1 MTQTNDISFATLM
14 SEANDK
20 QSYKANSIIT
30 GKVIAIDPEQ
40 GIALID
46 AGLKSEGIVPLDEF
60 KTKDG
65 EMGVSEGEVVELM
78 LVTADN
84 GYGETCV
91 SREKAVRE
99 QVWETLDHAH
109 ENAENVIGH
118 ITDRVKGGFTVD
130 LSGVRAFLPGSQVD
144 LKPVK
149 EMEGINGEA
158 LEFRVVKMDR
168 KRNNVVV
175 SRRAVI
181 EGEGSEERQKVLD
194 SLEEGAEVR
203 GVIKNLTHYG
213 AFIDLGGIDGL
224 LHITDMSWK
233 RLKHPSD
240 LLNVGDEITVK
251 VLSYDKEKP
260 RVSLGLK
267 QLSGDPWYDIIQAH
281 PVGSRLF
288 GRVTNIEEYGCFI
301 EIKEG
306 IEGLVHMSEMDWTNK
321 NIHPSKIVE
330 IDQEIEVM
338 VLDIDDSRRR
348 ISLGV
353 KQCMP
358 NPWKEFESNHEV
370 GQIIEGSVK
379 SLTDFGL
386 FIGLEGNIDG
396 LVHLTDISW
405 TLPGEKAI
413 RDFKKGAN
421 VKAAIIAIDSERERI
436 SLSIRQLENDPYEEF
451 ISQHP
456 FGSEIEAQIDSF
468 DSKRVIFALPQ
479 GLYGSLK
486 RTDLK
491 EENIEEG
498 QKFNLFVSNSERKNH
513 YVPLSTT
520 PTSRAK
526 SMSSKSGDQ
535 GFKDDI
541 APATLGDLMKDQIKR
556 TEEE

>member
-1 MTQTNDISFATLM
+1 MTTQTHDISFAEMFTQAQ
-14 SEANDK
+14 EN
-20 QSYKANSIIT
+20 QSFKSKSIIT
-30 GKVIAIDPEQ
+30 GKVIAIDNEQ
-40 GIALID
+40 GIVLVD
-46 AGLKSEGIVPLDEF
+46 AGLKSEGIIPLNEFQDKSGEF
-60 KTKDG
+60 KVAVND
-65 EMGVSEGEVVELM
+65 VVELM
-78 LVTADN
+78 LETADN
-84 GYGETCV
+84 GYGETCL
-91 SREKAVRE
+91 SREKAVRA
-99 QVWETLDHAH
+99 QVWEHLDHAH
-109 ENAENVIGH
+109 QNAENVLGI

-130 LSGVRAFLPGSQVD
+130 LNGVRAFLPGSQVD

-149 EMEGINGEA
+149 EMEGIAEQE

-194 SLEEGAEVR
+194 SLEEGAEVK
-203 GVIKNLTHYG
+203 GIIKNLTHYG

-240 LLNVGDEITVK
+240 LLNVGEEILVK

-267 QLSGDPWYDIIQAH
+267 QLSGDPWYDIIKTH

-330 IDQEIEVM
+330 IDQEVEVI

-348 ISLGV
+348 ISLGI

-358 NPWKEFESNHEV
+358 NPWTEFDANHEV
-370 GQIIEGSVK
+370 GQVITGQVK

-405 TLPGEKAI
+405 TQPGEKAI
-413 RDFKKGAN
+413 REFKKGAE
-421 VKAAIIAIDSERERI
+421 VSAVITAIDSERERI
-436 SLSIRQLENDPYEEF
+436 SLSIRQLDNDPYEDF
-451 ISQHP
+451 ISSHP
-456 FGSEIEAQIDSF
+456 AGSQINVAIDSI
-468 DSKRVIFALPQ
+468 DSKRVIFVLPNQ
-479 GLYGSLK
+479 LFGSV
-486 RTDLK
+486 RRSDISDD
-491 EENIEEG
+491 NIEVG
-498 QKFNLFVSNSERKNH
+498 QKMDLYVSGSERKNH
-513 YVPLSTT
+513 YVPLSVT
-520 PTSRAK
+520 PTEKAERFNQSYVEEVT
-526 SMSSKSGDQ
+526 
-535 GFKDDI
+535 
-541 APATLGDLMKDQIKR
+541 PATLGDLMKDKMKR
-556 TEEE
+556 NSEE

>member
-1 MTQTNDISFATLM
+1 MTQLSHDVSFAELFNQ
-14 SEANDK
+14 ANEN
-20 QSYKANSIIT
+20 QSYKSKSLIT
-30 GKVIAIDPEQ
+30 GKVIAIDHEQ
-40 GIALID
+40 NIVLVD
-46 AGLKSEGIVPLDEF
+46 AGLKSEGIIPLSEFQEKSGEF
-60 KTKDG
+60 KVAVND
-65 EMGVSEGEVVELM
+65 VVELM
-78 LVTADN
+78 LETADN
-84 GYGETCV
+84 GYGETCL
-91 SREKAVRE
+91 SREKAVRA
-99 QVWETLDHAH
+99 QVWEHLDHAH
-109 ENAENVIGH
+109 QHGENVLGI

-130 LSGVRAFLPGSQVD
+130 LNGVRAFLPGSQVD

-149 EMEGINGEA
+149 EMDGVSEQEI
-158 LEFRVVKMDR
+158 EFRVVKMDR

-194 SLEEGAEVR
+194 ALEEGAEVK

-240 LLNVGDEITVK
+240 LLNVGDEILVK

-267 QLSGDPWYDIIQAH
+267 QLSGDPWYEIIKTH

-330 IDQEIEVM
+330 IDQEVEVI

-348 ISLGV
+348 ISLGI

-358 NPWKEFESNHEV
+358 NPWTEFESNHEV
-370 GQIIEGSVK
+370 GQTITGQVK

-405 TLPGEKAI
+405 TQPGEKAI
-413 RDFKKGAN
+413 REYKKGAE
-421 VKAAIIAIDSERERI
+421 VSAVITAIDSERERI
-436 SLSIRQLENDPYEEF
+436 SLSIRQMNNDPYEDF
-451 ISQHP
+451 ISAHP
-456 FGSEIEAQIDSF
+456 AGSKITAVVESV
-468 DSKRVIFALPQ
+468 DSKRVIFTLPNQ
-479 GLYGSLK
+479 LFGSI
-486 RTDLK
+486 RRSDITD
-491 EENIEEG
+491 EVIDVG
-498 QKFNLFVSNSERKNH
+498 QKMTLYISGQERKNH
-513 YVPLSTT
+513 YVPLSVH
-520 PTSRAK
+520 PTEKGEK
-526 SMSSKSGDQ
+526 SHQ
-535 GFKDDI
+535 NYVDDM
-541 APATLGDLMKDQIKR
+541 APATLGDLMKEKMKR
-556 TEEE
+556 HSEE

>member
-1 MTQTNDISFATLM
+1 MTTQTHDISFADLFQQAQ
-14 SEANDK
+14 EN
-20 QSYKANSIIT
+20 QSFKSKSIIT
-30 GKVIAIDPEQ
+30 GKVIAIDNEQ
-40 GIALID
+40 DIVLVD
-46 AGLKSEGIVPLDEF
+46 AGLKSEGIIPLSEFQDKTGEF
-60 KTKDG
+60 KVAVND
-65 EMGVSEGEVVELM
+65 VVELM
-78 LVTADN
+78 LETADN
-84 GYGETCV
+84 GYGETCL
-91 SREKAVRE
+91 SREKAVRA
-99 QVWETLDHAH
+99 QVWEHLD
-109 ENAENVIGH
+109 NAYQNTENVLGI

-130 LSGVRAFLPGSQVD
+130 LNGIRAFLPGSQVD

-149 EMEGINGEA
+149 EMDAIAEQE

-181 EGEGSEERQKVLD
+181 EGEGSEERQKILD
-194 SLEEGAEVR
+194 SLEEGAEVK
-203 GVIKNLTHYG
+203 GIIKNLTHYG

-240 LLNVGDEITVK
+240 LLNVGEEILVK
-251 VLSYDKEKP
+251 ILSYDKEKP

-267 QLSGDPWYDIIQAH
+267 QLSGDPWYDIIKTN

-330 IDQEIEVM
+330 IDQEVEVI

-348 ISLGV
+348 ISLGI

-358 NPWKEFESNHEV
+358 NPWTEFSANHEV
-370 GQIIEGSVK
+370 GQSITGQVK

-405 TLPGEKAI
+405 TQPGEKAI
-413 RDFKKGAN
+413 RDYKKGAE
-421 VKAAIIAIDSERERI
+421 VKAIITAIDSERERI
-436 SLSIRQLENDPYEEF
+436 SLSIRQLESDPYEDF
-451 ISQHP
+451 IAIHPAGSQINAAVE
-456 FGSEIEAQIDSF
+456 SVDA
-468 DSKRVIFALPQ
+468 KRVIFTLPNQ
-479 GLYGSLK
+479 LFGSVK
-486 RTDLK
+486 RSDITD
-491 EENIEEG
+491 ENIEVG
-498 QKFNLFVSNSERKNH
+498 HKMDLYISGSERKNH
-513 YVPLSTT
+513 YVLLSVT
-520 PTSRAK
+520 PTERVEKFNQSY
-526 SMSSKSGDQ
+526 SEDV
-535 GFKDDI
+535 
-541 APATLGDLMKDQIKR
+541 APATLGDLMKDKMKR
-556 TEEE
+556 NSEE

>member
-1 MTQTNDISFATLM
+1 MTTQTHDISFADLFQQAQ
-14 SEANDK
+14 EN
-20 QSYKANSIIT
+20 QSFKSKSIIT
-30 GKVIAIDPEQ
+30 GKVIAIDNEQ
-40 GIALID
+40 DIVLVD
-46 AGLKSEGIVPLDEF
+46 AGLKSEGIIPLSEFQDKTGEF
-60 KTKDG
+60 KVAVND
-65 EMGVSEGEVVELM
+65 VVELM
-78 LVTADN
+78 LETADN
-84 GYGETCV
+84 GYGETCL
-91 SREKAVRE
+91 SREKAVRA
-99 QVWETLDHAH
+99 QVWEHLD
-109 ENAENVIGH
+109 NAYQNTENVLGI

-130 LSGVRAFLPGSQVD
+130 LNGIRAFLPGSQVD

-149 EMEGINGEA
+149 EMDAIAEQE

-181 EGEGSEERQKVLD
+181 EGEGSEERQKILD
-194 SLEEGAEVR
+194 SLEEGAEVK
-203 GVIKNLTHYG
+203 GIIKNLTHYG

-240 LLNVGDEITVK
+240 LLNVGEEILVK
-251 VLSYDKEKP
+251 ILSYDKEKP

-267 QLSGDPWYDIIQAH
+267 QLSGDPWYDIIKTN

-330 IDQEIEVM
+330 IDQEVEVI

-348 ISLGV
+348 ISLGI

-358 NPWKEFESNHEV
+358 NPWTEFSANHEV
-370 GQIIEGSVK
+370 GQSITGQVK

-405 TLPGEKAI
+405 TQPGEKAI
-413 RDFKKGAN
+413 RDYKKGAE
-421 VKAAIIAIDSERERI
+421 VKAIITAIDSERERI
-436 SLSIRQLENDPYEEF
+436 SLSIRQLENDPYEDF
-451 ISQHP
+451 IAIHPAGSQINAAVE
-456 FGSEIEAQIDSF
+456 SVDA
-468 DSKRVIFALPQ
+468 KRVIFTLPNQ
-479 GLYGSLK
+479 LFGSVK
-486 RTDLK
+486 RSDITD
-491 EENIEEG
+491 ENIEVG
-498 QKFNLFVSNSERKNH
+498 HKMDLYISGSERKNH
-513 YVPLSTT
+513 YVLLSVT
-520 PTSRAK
+520 PTERVEKFNQSY
-526 SMSSKSGDQ
+526 SEDV
-535 GFKDDI
+535 
-541 APATLGDLMKDQIKR
+541 APATLGDLMKDKMKR
-556 TEEE
+556 NSEE

>member
-1 MTQTNDISFATLM
+1 MTTQTHDISFAEMFTQAQ
-14 SEANDK
+14 EN
-20 QSYKANSIIT
+20 QSFKSKSIIT
-30 GKVIAIDPEQ
+30 GKVIAIDNEQ
-40 GIALID
+40 GIVLVD
-46 AGLKSEGIVPLDEF
+46 AGLKSEGIIPLNEFQDKSGEF
-60 KTKDG
+60 KVAVND
-65 EMGVSEGEVVELM
+65 VVELM
-78 LVTADN
+78 LETADN
-84 GYGETCV
+84 GYGETCL
-91 SREKAVRE
+91 SREKAVRA
-99 QVWETLDHAH
+99 QVWEHLDHAH
-109 ENAENVIGH
+109 QNAENVLGM

-130 LSGVRAFLPGSQVD
+130 LNGVRAFLPGSQVD

-149 EMEGINGEA
+149 EMEGIAEQE

-194 SLEEGAEVR
+194 SLEEGAEVK
-203 GVIKNLTHYG
+203 GIIKNLTHYG

-240 LLNVGDEITVK
+240 LLNVGEEILVK

-267 QLSGDPWYDIIQAH
+267 QLSGDPWYDIIKTH

-330 IDQEIEVM
+330 IDQEVEVI

-348 ISLGV
+348 ISLGI

-358 NPWKEFESNHEV
+358 NPWTEFDANHEV
-370 GQIIEGSVK
+370 GQVITGQVK

-405 TLPGEKAI
+405 TQPGEKAI
-413 RDFKKGAN
+413 REFKKGAE
-421 VKAAIIAIDSERERI
+421 VSAVITAIDSERERI
-436 SLSIRQLENDPYEEF
+436 SLSIRQLDNDPYEDF
-451 ISQHP
+451 ISSHP
-456 FGSEIEAQIDSF
+456 AGSQINVAIDSI
-468 DSKRVIFALPQ
+468 DSKRVIFVLPNQ
-479 GLYGSLK
+479 LFGSV
-486 RTDLK
+486 RRSDISDD
-491 EENIEEG
+491 NIEVG
-498 QKFNLFVSNSERKNH
+498 QKMDLYVAGSERKNH
-513 YVPLSTT
+513 YVPLSVT
-520 PTSRAK
+520 PTEKAERFNQSYVEEV
-526 SMSSKSGDQ
+526 
-535 GFKDDI
+535 
-541 APATLGDLMKDQIKR
+541 APATLGDLMKDKMKR
-556 TEEE
+556 NSEE